1 MNLPYDENLPISRF
15 AHIFDNTS
23 ECYKFFWFRAILSK
37 VLAATGD
44 TVSISYR
51 ELTDEMIASAWYM
64 VSEYHL
70 NLGPRDALE
79 KAVRTAA
86 EHSHLS
92 AAAKKEDILFWLK
105 NTKDMELEDL
115 RNQLIQMVPYRLLQP
130 FTDMRETGGDWKGG
144 KVQVMER
151 LNSYADALYTFDNGR
166 KLSIVITVRRQ
177 WVSYFRRNR
186 LVVEGWSDNCLIHYL
201 QKRNPSVPGIV
212 DKIVPPAKR
221 HLKNVSDYYHALL
234 ESGAVIRDI
243 YTGEQ
248 ISKEERISIDHFVP
262 WSYVAHDELWNLNPT
277 VRSIN
282 SAKGNSLPDWNAY
295 YPLLARQEYLCLR
308 VIYQNDAAHDAFLRC
323 AKHNL
328 NDSSI
333 MVKLYRSDIA
343 EEEFSARLEELLLPA
358 YLGARTCGFT
368 DGWQYAKKEN
378 G

>member
-37 VLAATGD
+37 VVTTTSE

-51 ELTDEMIASAWYM
+51 ELTDDMIASAWYM

-70 NLGPRDALE
+70 NLGPKDALE
-79 KAVRTAA
+79 QAVLTAA

-92 AAAKKEDILFWLK
+92 STAKKENILSWLK
-105 NTKDMELEDL
+105 NSKDMDLEDL
-115 RNQLIQMVPYRLLQP
+115 RKQLIQMVPYRLLQP
-130 FTDMRETGGDWKGG
+130 FTGMKKSAGDWDGG
-144 KVQVMER
+144 VSRVTER
-151 LNSYADALYTFDNGR
+151 LNSYADALYIFDTYKN
-166 KLSIVITVRRQ
+166 LSTIITVRSQ
-177 WVSYFRRNR
+177 WVSYLRTNR
-186 LVVEGWSDNCLIHYL
+186 LVVEGWADNCLIHYL

-221 HLKNVSDYYHALL
+221 HLKNVTNYYYALL

-243 YTGEQ
+243 YSGEQ
-248 ISKEERISIDHFVP
+248 LDKEEKISIDHFVP

-277 VRSIN
+277 VRSVN
-282 SAKGNSLPDWNAY
+282 SAKGNSLPDWNVY
-295 YPLLARQEYLCLR
+295 FPPLARQEYRCIR
-308 VIYQNDAAHDAFLRC
+308 VIYQSENVRAAFLKC
-323 AKHNL
+323 AESNL
-328 NDSSI
+328 NDDSV

-368 DGWQYAKKEN
+368 DGWQYVKKEN